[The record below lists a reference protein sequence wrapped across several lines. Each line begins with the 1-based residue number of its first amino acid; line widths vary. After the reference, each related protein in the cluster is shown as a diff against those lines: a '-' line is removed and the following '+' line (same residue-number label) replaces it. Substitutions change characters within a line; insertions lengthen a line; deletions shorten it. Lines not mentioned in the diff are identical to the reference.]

1 MSKIKIGI
9 KMRVTPEQSKKV
21 QEICF
26 ANAIAWLKSTEIKHL
41 DKPFIYINLSKYLGY
56 SDIDDKYFDEDDNE
70 EVSAELFIKTN
81 GYCVESEALTIINS
95 Q

>member
-26 ANAIAWLKSTEIKHL
+26 VNGIVWLKSTELKHL

-56 SDIDDKYFDEDDNE
+56 SDDDKYFDEDDNE

-81 GYCVESEALTIINS
+81 GTCAADKNFEFEETI
-95 Q
+95 

>member
-1 MSKIKIGI
+1 MSKIKMGI

-26 ANAIAWLKSTEIKHL
+26 VNGIAWLKSTEIKHL

-56 SDIDDKYFDEDDNE
+56 SDDDKYFDEDDNE

-81 GYCVESEALTIINS
+81 GSCIESEDTTIIIIND
-95 Q
+95 

>member
-1 MSKIKIGI
+1 MGI
-9 KMRVTPEQSKKV
+9 KMRVTPEQSKKI
-21 QEICF
+21 QEICLQ
-26 ANAIAWLKSTEIKHL
+26 NDITWLKSTEIKHL

-81 GYCVESEALTIINS
+81 GTCAADKNFEFGETI
-95 Q
+95 